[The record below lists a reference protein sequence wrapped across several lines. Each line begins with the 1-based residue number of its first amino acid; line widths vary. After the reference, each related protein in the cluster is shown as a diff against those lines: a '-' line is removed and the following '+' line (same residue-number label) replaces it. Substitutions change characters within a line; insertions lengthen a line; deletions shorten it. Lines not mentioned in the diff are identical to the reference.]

1 MDQQQ
6 VDRAAEELARLGAR
20 YWAGEAEI
28 VAAFFDQPRSKEEHI
43 RWLRLQVYKEM
54 YGSGLLANPGGI
66 IQGLVQRL
74 QDQFPRSESREGR
87 QTFSRTAM
95 VLQQEFDHFMRFA
108 DLLEEISG
116 EEIRFEEL
124 KRYQMPEDRGLQE
137 VRSRFR
143 ESAGDLA
150 EAAIDFTEGGRSAI
164 FWVGMKQKGDE
175 FLDGVARVCNRVF
188 TDELEHQEHGAGE
201 VAAVAK
207 TEEDWARV
215 GEMVEAICQQRLRMR
230 NEMFGFPV
238 TGERLQEI
246 AQGKIE
252 PLAIG

>member
-1 MDQQQ
+1 MDQHQIQ
-6 VDRAAEELARLGAR
+6 ESERELARLGER

-28 VAAFFDQPRSKEEHI
+28 VSAFFDQPRSKEEHT

-66 IQGLVQRL
+66 IQGLVERL
-74 QDQFPRSESREGR
+74 QEQFPRSESREGR

-108 DLLEEISG
+108 DLLEELTG
-116 EEIRFEEL
+116 EEVRFEEL
-124 KRYQMPEDRGLQE
+124 KKYQMPEDRGLQE
-137 VRSRFR
+137 VRRRYR
-143 ESAGDLA
+143 ETAGALG

-164 FWVGMKQKGDE
+164 FWVGMKQKGDQ
-175 FLDGVARVCNRVF
+175 FLEGVARVCTRVF

-215 GEMVEAICQQRLRMR
+215 REMVEAICQQRLRMR

-238 TGERLQEI
+238 TEERLREI